1 MMDLYSIKWV
11 LVSDYDLGKQ
21 ISSIGFLVYHIGLI
35 LAHTPV
41 LDPHKTRGS
50 IMKYG
55 ALVAHSVLAYLFLRF
70 AFTHAAFETAIKI
83 LKQDFALAL
92 QDVTNLIWK

>member
-1 MMDLYSIKWV
+1 
-11 LVSDYDLGKQ
+11 
-21 ISSIGFLVYHIGLI
+21 
-35 LAHTPV
+35 
-41 LDPHKTRGS
+41 
-50 IMKYG
+50 MKYG